1 MLSYFEQMK
10 LEIDNN
16 RNITDNKD
24 NEIKALQYKLHEN
37 NANAVVVE
45 ELRNRIEELQSSLD
59 FYKRTMEKLTNHL
72 VSGGNN
78 NITFRR
84 SVAVSSCEQWQKK
97 CEVKPPSSCGPYTE
111 SPGIH
116 RIAFSSLYA
125 FDVLCENVT
134 AGTGWI
140 VVQQRIDGREDFYRD
155 WATYREGFGSFEA
168 DFFLGLEKIY
178 RLTNNER
185 YELHITMEKFD
196 GSVAFARYNRFVIAG
211 ENDNY
216 RLLSLGEFT
225 GSKGTE
231 DQLRYHEKMEFS
243 TMDRDND
250 DWIWNNCAKG
260 QHAGWW
266 YSWCSRK

>member
-1 MLSYFEQMK
+1 MLRYFEQ
-10 LEIDNN
+10 LQREIDNN

-24 NEIKALQYKLHEN
+24 SEIKALHYKLHEHT
-37 NANAVVVE
+37 ASAVVVE
-45 ELRNRIEELQSSLD
+45 ELRKRIEELQSSLE
-59 FYKRTMEKLTNHL
+59 FYKTTIEKLTDHL
-72 VSGGNN
+72 VSGSNAT
-78 NITFRR
+78 ITFR
-84 SVAVSSCEQWQKK
+84 SSSCEQ
-97 CEVKPPSSCGPYTE
+97 CEVRPPSSCVPFTD

-116 RIAFSSLYA
+116 RIAFANLYA

-134 AGTGWI
+134 AGSGWV

-155 WATYREGFGSFEA
+155 WAAYREGFGSFEG
-168 DFFLGLEKIY
+168 DFFLGLEKIH
-178 RLTNNER
+178 RLTNYER
-185 YELHITMEKFD
+185 HELHITMEKFD
-196 GSVAFARYNRFVIAG
+196 GSVAYARYNRFVIAG

-216 RLLSLGEFT
+216 RLLSLGEFS
-225 GSKGTE
+225 GSKGIE
-231 DQLRYHEKMEFS
+231 DHLRYHEKMEFS